1 MDFDKAITILNTL
14 LRKKDPDSFSPSWI
28 IRHAPAA
35 YRYIYQHVRTENDDI
50 DWDAVTRAVDRHFQ
64 RCWRGRPRR
73 RKEPYQ
79 SQAEVDAVL
88 KKHDGHMHIFVACRS
103 HEDGLLRDRLTV
115 SLVRLAQKGNLLAQ
129 QQVIMLVRCTVDAWI
144 ETCVVLDRWSNYGEE
159 IDEKIAGCVNR
170 YRYTGSFYGYVF
182 KTLYY
187 SARCLR
193 PVYSLDRE
201 VYPGKRLGDN
211 LVQDA
216 ETREIRLY
224 DRSNHTDLAH

>member
-1 MDFDKAITILNTL
+1 MDFDTAIKILSTL

-28 IRHAPAA
+28 LRYAPAA
-35 YRYIYQHVRTENDDI
+35 YRYIYQHLRTENDDI
-50 DWDAVTRAVDRHFQ
+50 DWDAVTRALDRNFQ
-64 RCWRGRPRR
+64 RCWRARRRR
-73 RKEPYQ
+73 RKEPYT

-88 KKHDGHMHIFVACRS
+88 TKHDGHMNIFVACRS
-103 HEDGLLRDRLTV
+103 REDALLRDRVTV

-129 QQVIMLVRCTVDAWI
+129 QQVIMLVRCTVDSWI
-144 ETCVVLDRWSNYGEE
+144 EQCFVLNRWSHYGEE
-159 IDEKIAGCVNR
+159 IDEKIAGCVTR

-187 SARCLR
+187 SARRLR
-193 PVYSLDRE
+193 HVYSLDRE
-201 VYPGKRLGDN
+201 VYPGKRLSEN

-224 DRSNHTDLAH
+224 DRSNHTDPAY